1 MKEIVVLSGKGG
13 VGKSSITAS
22 LGDILAER
30 YALLLADTDVDAPN
44 LHLVLGARRDS
55 FEEIATSEK
64 AVIDDDKCARCMV
77 CAATCRFDAIIGEDK
92 PIVAFYACEGCGAC
106 AIACPEQAIEIRH
119 ATNGRVN
126 AYSTPLLHVIGG
138 ELYIGESSS
147 GRLVDIVKRTARRK
161 AEDIGAKLI
170 LTDGPPGI
178 GCPVIASIKGAAF
191 VLIVTEPSP
200 AALHDMA
207 RLLEVIGFFKAPAG
221 LVLNKTG
228 RQPRIEKIIQ
238 DFADNHGLPILGEIP
253 YDIAMPLAI
262 SMAQPVVTAFPDSPP
277 ALAIRAI
284 ADRLAEAIGP

>member
-1 MKEIVVLSGKGG
+1 MEEKYPLIIV
-13 VGKSSITAS
+13 
-22 LGDILAER
+22 
-30 YALLLADTDVDAPN
+30 
-44 LHLVLGARRDS
+44 
-55 FEEIATSEK
+55 
-64 AVIDDDKCARCMV
+64 
-77 CAATCRFDAIIGEDK
+77 
-92 PIVAFYACEGCGAC
+92 
-106 AIACPEQAIEIRH
+106 
-119 ATNGRVN
+119 
-126 AYSTPLLHVIGG
+126 
-138 ELYIGESSS
+138 
-147 GRLVDIVKRTARRK
+147 
-161 AEDIGAKLI
+161 
-170 LTDGPPGI
+170 DGPPGI

-238 DFADNHGLPILGEIP
+238 DFADDHGLPILGEIP